1 MNHKIITLSG
11 SMKNWED
18 FIKVA
23 TKLSMNGHIV
33 LMTFKDPREKNLST
47 EVKTMYDEVHLYK
60 IDMSDEIYVINT
72 EGYIGKSTT
81 RDIRYAI
88 EKGKEVTFHETPK
101 ISVIIDII
109 RPIDKDIISKAMI
122 EKFRILMNRL
132 IAEIC
137 IAWYRSTIGKYNY
150 VEATQSAHQFQ
161 RQLDM
166 LLMVIK
172 CYFNDR
178 MTYMPMDGLQD
189 QIVKSAYKETIRRE
203 MKTCVDL
210 KLDPPHECPW
220 TTMELLYNTP
230 SELLEELRRKSK

>member
-88 EKGKEVTFHETPK
+88 EKEKEVTFHETPT
-101 ISVIIDII
+101 IPVIIDII
-109 RPIDKDIISKAMI
+109 RPIDKDIISKAMVD
-122 EKFRILMNRL
+122 KFRFLVDSL
-132 IAEIC
+132 IVEIC
-137 IAWYRSTIGKYNY
+137 IALYRSTIGKYNY
-150 VEATQSAHQFQ
+150 VEATQSAYQFQ
-161 RQLDM
+161 RQLNM
-166 LLMVIK
+166 LLRVIE

-178 MTYMPMDGLQD
+178 MSYVSMTGLQD

-203 MKTCVDL
+203 MKTYTGL
-210 KLDPPHECPW
+210 NLDPPHECPW
-220 TTMELLYNTP
+220 TTGDLLYNTP